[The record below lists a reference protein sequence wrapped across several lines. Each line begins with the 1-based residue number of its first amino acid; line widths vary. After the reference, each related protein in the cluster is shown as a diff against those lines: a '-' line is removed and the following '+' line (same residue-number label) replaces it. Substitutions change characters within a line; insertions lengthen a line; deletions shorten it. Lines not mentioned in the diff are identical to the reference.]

1 MTTLR
6 VVLAA
11 AFGCMI
17 SMTAQTQAQ
26 APTPASASA
35 PSYPVRS
42 VTLVVPFAPGGG
54 TDTGTRILAQKLS
67 QKWKQPVV
75 VENKPGAAG
84 MIGADAV
91 SRAAPD
97 GHTLLIGNLGT
108 QSVNPSLYKKMTYNP
123 DTAFAAVSL
132 IAELPLL
139 LVVNQNS
146 PAKSLGELVALAKTK
161 PGGLSYSSSGSGGSM
176 HLAAELLAS
185 GTGTKLLHVPYKGG
199 GPAIQDLLAGQV
211 DMSIATILELNSHIK
226 SGKLRPLAQMGT
238 ARAAALPNVPTVAE
252 AAVPG
257 FNATSWMGM
266 LAPAATP
273 KALVERISADVQE
286 AMNTPEI
293 RDKFAGLGA
302 VPVGSDAA
310 KFQALID
317 ADRSKYARLIK
328 EKGIV
333 VD

>member
-1 MTTLR
+1 MITLR
-6 VVLAA
+6 AVLTAA
-11 AFGCMI
+11 AGCLI
-17 SMTAQTQAQ
+17 AVAAHAQTA
-26 APTPASASA
+26 AY
-35 PSYPVRS
+35 PSRS

-67 QKWKQPVV
+67 QKWNQPVV

-84 MIGADAV
+84 MIGADYVA
-91 SRAAPD
+91 RATPD
-97 GHTLLIGNLGT
+97 GYTLLIGNLGT
-108 QSVNPSLYKKMTYNP
+108 QSVNPSLYKKIPYNP

-146 PAKSLGELVALAKTK
+146 PAKSLSELIAFARSK
-161 PGGLSYSSSGSGGSM
+161 PGNLAYSSSGSGGSM

-226 SGKLRPLAQMGT
+226 SGKLRPLAQMGA
-238 ARAAALPNVPTVAE
+238 ARASALPNVPTVAE
-252 AAVPG
+252 VAVAG
-257 FNATSWMGM
+257 FSATSWMGL
-266 LAPAATP
+266 LAPAGTP
-273 KALVERISADVQE
+273 KALIERISADVQE
-286 AMNTPEI
+286 AVNAPEI
-293 RDKFAGLGA
+293 RDKFASLGA

-328 EKGIV
+328 EKGIAA
-333 VD
+333 D